1 MSRDREV
8 RRWLFK
14 AMEDLRVAQHEL
26 MLPEAE
32 VVTTAVCFHCQQF
45 IEKGLKAFL
54 VAHGKDF
61 PRTHNLGFLKALC
74 AEIERAFEQLPIE
87 DLSLHAVEFRYPGSL
102 EPPTLDEARQCLQR
116 ALRVKEFLEGV
127 IGIPLESVR
136 WEEP

>member
-1 MSRDREV
+1 MSRDREA

-26 MLPEAE
+26 ALPEAD

-87 DLSLHAVEFRYPGSL
+87 ELSLYAVEFRYPGSL
-102 EPPTLDEARQCLQR
+102 EPPSLDEARQCFRL
-116 ALRVKEFLEGV
+116 ALLVKEFLERAT
-127 IGIPLESVR
+127 GIPLESVR